1 MRTRPLVS
9 LGLLALA
16 ACSGANDSE
25 TSGTAA
31 TGDTGDTAGDHG
43 LPPEVIGVDVLELEI
58 PGSLHVQGLAL
69 PARMFV
75 PRYADLATT
84 AQSAVLV
91 MHGSGGLTRMPDGSE
106 VDRPCSPELEP
117 QFARWGQRLAELGHV
132 VLMPASYDARG
143 FCDRYNDEARI
154 PADFDDDRERLVA
167 RVYDLD
173 ASSRFL
179 CMRPEVDCD
188 RLGLLGFSHG
198 ASTVMLSQHWELGRA
213 LDDYATGEG
222 AGLDI
227 IVRSPPP
234 GAPKFSLAIGYY
246 PGCGLESVVH
256 FGLDASVDPGA
267 LYFPATDLYIEHG
280 SADPLIEDCSSADGQ
295 GRRQLQS
302 AAVAEARGIPDRYHI
317 TVHPGADH
325 GFDNAG
331 TPGSDEGSGSQR
343 PEDIAARDA
352 ALDATLA
359 HLAAAID

>member
-1 MRTRPLVS
+1 MPAPSRLVC
-9 LGLLALA
+9 GLLVLA
-16 ACSGANDSE
+16 ACHDAG
-25 TSGTAA
+25 TTTAA
-31 TGDTGDTAGDHG
+31 EDDHG
-43 LPPEVIGVDVLELEI
+43 TPPEVIGVDILELEI
-58 PGSLHVQGLAL
+58 PGTLHVQGLPL

-75 PRYADLATT
+75 PKLAGDATPL
-84 AQSAVLV
+84 SAVLV
-91 MHGSGGLTRMPDGSE
+91 MHGSGGLFKMPDGSE
-106 VDRPCSPELEP
+106 GEHPCSPELEP
-117 QFARWGQRLAELGHV
+117 QFTRWGQRLAELGHV

-143 FCDRYNDEARI
+143 FCDRYDDAARI
-154 PADFDDDRERLVA
+154 PGDFDDDRERLVA

-198 ASTVMLSQHWELGRA
+198 ASTVLLHQHWELGHA
-213 LDDYATGEG
+213 LDDYAVGEG

-227 IVRSPPP
+227 LVRSPPP
-234 GAPKFSLAIGYY
+234 GAPKFSVAVAYY

-256 FGLDASVDPGA
+256 FGLDAAADLTA

-280 SADPLIEDCSSADGQ
+280 SIDPLIEDCSTTDGHK

-302 AAVAEARGIPDRYHI
+302 AAVATARELPDRYHI

-331 TPGSDEGSGSQR
+331 APGSDEGSGSQR
-343 PEDIAARDA
+343 SEDLTARDS
-352 ALDATLA
+352 ALESTLA
-359 HLAAAID
+359 HLADHL

>member
-1 MRTRPLVS
+1 MLARHRLS
-9 LGLLALA
+9 SCLLALA
-16 ACSGANDSE
+16 ACSPADSDD
-25 TSGTAA
+25 TAA
-31 TGDTGDTAGDHG
+31 DPTAGDRG
-43 LPPEVIGVDVLELEI
+43 SPPEVLGVDVLELEI

-75 PRYADLATT
+75 PRLAGD
-84 AQSAVLV
+84 AVPLSGVLV
-91 MHGSGGLTRMPDGSE
+91 MHGSGGLSRMPDGSE
-106 VDRPCSPELEP
+106 GDRPCSAELEP
-117 QFARWGQRLAELGHV
+117 QFTRWGQRLAELGHV

-143 FCDRYNDEARI
+143 FCDRYDDTARI

-198 ASTVMLSQHWELGRA
+198 ASTVMLGQHWELGRA
-213 LDDYATGEG
+213 LDDYAVDEG
-222 AGLDI
+222 AELDI
-227 IVRSPPP
+227 LVRSPPP
-234 GAPKFSLAIGYY
+234 GAPDFAVAVAYY

-256 FGLDASVDPGA
+256 FSLDTSALDD

-280 SADPLIEDCSSADGQ
+280 DADPLIEDCSAANGK
-295 GRRQLQS
+295 GRRQRQS
-302 AAVAEARGIPDRYHI
+302 AAVAAARGLPDRYHL

-331 TPGSDEGSGSQR
+331 APGSDEGSGSQR

-352 ALDATLA
+352 ALEATLV
-359 HLAAAID
+359 HLADHLE